1 MDPVQALQHQM
12 AWAAHLAQV
21 GPEQGLKDMQAAYGL
36 QPAGQQDSPEEE
48 YLTPTERMLKA
59 DLDALK
65 QQLGQTSSQQQSWQE
80 QQQQQQQ
87 QAYVSAVRNEL
98 NAFCNEQKDGKLA
111 HPHIER
117 VAPAV
122 AGIIRGGLIPKVD
135 DYGQPISI
143 YDQMKHAYNMAC
155 RLDPSISSASGTDR
169 GQVKRAAAA
178 QRSGVVAKSPAGH
191 SDTPDKGLGESIEDL
206 YDKLA
211 RTG

>member
-1 MDPVQALQHQM
+1 M
-12 AWAAHLAQV
+12 A
-21 GPEQGLKDMQAAYGL
+21 
-36 QPAGQQDSPEEE
+36 SS
-48 YLTPTERMLKA
+48 LTPISRELRQLSNA
-59 DLDALK
+59 GDA
-65 QQLGQTSSQQQSWQE
+65 
-80 QQQQQQQ
+80 
-87 QAYVSAVRNEL
+87 
-98 NAFCNEQKDGKLA
+98 AFVFD
-111 HPHIER
+111 
-117 VAPAV
+117 
-122 AGIIRGGLIPKVD
+122 D